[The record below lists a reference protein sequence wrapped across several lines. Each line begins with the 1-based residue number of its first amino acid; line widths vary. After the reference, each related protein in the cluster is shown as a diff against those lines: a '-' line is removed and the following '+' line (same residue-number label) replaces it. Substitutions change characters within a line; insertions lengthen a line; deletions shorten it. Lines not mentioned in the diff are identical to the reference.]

1 MGMGFY
7 NSISAVFLSSFF
19 MHAFILHSCLHCFAL
34 PGNETDRLALL
45 EFKASITHDPFKVL
59 TSWNE
64 TIHFCSW
71 HGVTCGRRHKRVT
84 MLSLPSL
91 KLGGSI
97 PPHVGNLSFLRVV
110 DLQNNSLGHEI
121 PPEFS
126 RLHRLQ
132 DLLLNNNSLSGE
144 IPTNLS
150 RCSQLLRLDV
160 GFNVLMGK
168 IPKELALLSKLR
180 LFNISFNHF
189 TGGIPPPFSNLSSL
203 EKFSAASN
211 NLSGAVPD
219 IFGRMTNLS
228 FLVFGLNSFSG
239 MLPPSIFNLSSLT
252 TLNILMNEIRGTLP
266 SNLGMVF
273 PSLQRFSIS
282 INQFSGSIPVSLS
295 NASNL
300 IEFSMGGNQLHG
312 KVPPLTKL
320 HKLKRLVIADNHLGS
335 GGIDDLTFL
344 CDLSNATHLEIL
356 QMFTNNF
363 GGTLP
368 QCIGNLSSSLQRF
381 HIAENKILGSIPNE
395 IANLANLG
403 ALVMEENQ
411 FSGHIPLGVGK
422 LHKLYQL
429 RLGWNS
435 LSGNLPSS
443 FGNLSQLNELY
454 LEGNKLQG
462 NIPPSLIECQ
472 NLKILYLGANNFRG
486 IISQEIVGL
495 LNLYR
500 LSLPQ
505 NQFTGSLPEN
515 IGILINLEYLDISDN
530 MLFGKIPAS
539 LVSCI
544 KLEYLDMHGN
554 FFNGTIPST
563 LSSLRGLTELS
574 LSHNNL
580 SGTIPEFLERF
591 VFLESLNLSYNNFEG
606 MLPIKGVFK
615 NATMTSIEGNSKLCG
630 GIPEFHLP
638 KCKLQHAKKEGVSL
652 TMKLVLSLVFGILGV
667 IFALNFLYLYCS
679 RRDKKDRDA
688 SDSDKFPQVSY
699 QSLLKATNGFT
710 STNLVGMGSFGS
722 VYKGVLEQGETTIAI
737 KVLNLARHG
746 AYKSFIAE
754 CEAFKNIRHRNLVKV
769 LSACSGFD
777 YQGHDFKALIYEFMV
792 NGNLE
797 EWLYPIHTI
806 GETNERPRSL
816 TISQRLNIVIDVAM
830 ALDYLHHHCETPIVH
845 CDLKPSNILLNEDM
859 IAHVGDFGLVRF
871 LPKAAK
877 NSSGNQSSS
886 LGIKGTI
893 GYAPPEYGM
902 GHEVWTQG
910 DVYSF
915 GILLLEIFTGK
926 RPTDDMFQ
934 GTSNLY
940 SFVKAALPEQVE
952 EVLDPVLVQESNH
965 PNEGRARNC
974 VLIIESLTSV
984 LEIGVACSAELPRE
998 RLNICDAVAHMCRIR
1013 NKLRANGRCGIF
1025 SSSSSQTPSAELTV
1039 QTAFFSACFFRQ
1051 MWQLLEFLSRCGSFF
1066 ESTAAVE
1073 DEYSRAVLGKNK
1085 DKGKDRENA

>member
-1 MGMGFY
+1 MGFY

-19 MHAFILHSCLHCFAL
+19 MHAFILHSSFPCFAF

-45 EFKASITHDPFKVL
+45 EIKASITHDPFKVL

-84 MLSLPSL
+84 SLSLRSL
-91 KLGGSI
+91 KLAGSI
-97 PPHVGNLSFLRVV
+97 SPHVGNLSFLRVI

-132 DLLLNNNSLSGE
+132 HLRLNNNSLSGE

-150 RCSQLLRLDV
+150 RCSQLLRLGI

-168 IPKELALLSKLR
+168 IPKELGLLSKLKY
-180 LFNISFNHF
+180 FSIHSNHF
-189 TGGIPPPFSNLSSL
+189 TGGVPTSFSNLSSL
-203 EKFSAASN
+203 EMFSASTN
-211 NLSGAVPD
+211 NLSGTVPD

-228 FLVFGLNSFSG
+228 FLAFGGNSFSG

-252 TLNILMNEIRGTLP
+252 LLSMESNEIQGSLP
-266 SNLGMVF
+266 ANLGMVF
-273 PSLQRFSIS
+273 PSLQTFSITH
-282 INQFSGSIPVSLS
+282 NQFSGSIPVSLS

-300 IEFSMGGNQLHG
+300 IEFEMAGNQLHG
-312 KVPPLTKL
+312 KVPPLTNL
-320 HKLKRLVIADNHLGS
+320 HKLEWLILADNHLGS

-344 CDLSNATHLEIL
+344 CDLSNATHLEFI

-363 GGTLP
+363 GGRLP
-368 QCIGNLSSSLQRF
+368 QCIGNLSSSFRYF
-381 HIAENKILGSIPNE
+381 HVAQNKILGSIPNE
-395 IANLANLG
+395 IANLANLE
-403 ALVMEENQ
+403 LLWMSENQ
-411 FSGHIPLGVGK
+411 FSGHIPPGVGK
-422 LHKLYQL
+422 LHKLYL
-429 RLGWNS
+429 LNLDRNS
-435 LSGNLPSS
+435 LSGNPPPS
-443 FGNLSQLNELY
+443 FGNLSQLNELH

-462 NIPPSLIECQ
+462 NMQSLIECQ
-472 NLKILYLGANNFRG
+472 NLRILSLGANNFSG

-495 LNLYR
+495 LNLYI

-505 NQFTGSLPEN
+505 NHFIGSLPEN
-515 IGILINLEYLDISDN
+515 IGILINLQYLDISEN
-530 MLFGKIPAS
+530 MLLGEIPAS
-539 LVSCI
+539 LASCI
-544 KLEYLDMHGN
+544 TLEYLYMHGN
-554 FFNGTIPST
+554 FFHGTIPST
-563 LSSLRGLTELS
+563 LSSLRGLSELF

-580 SGTIPEFLERF
+580 SGTIPEFLESF
-591 VFLESLNLSYNNFEG
+591 KLLQSLNLSYNNFEG
-606 MLPIKGVFK
+606 MVPIKGLFK
-615 NATMTSIEGNSKLCG
+615 NATATSVEGNSKLCG

-638 KCKLQHAKKEGVSL
+638 KCKLQHAKKEGLSL
-652 TMKLVLSLVFGILGV
+652 TIKLVLSLVCGILGV
-667 IFALNFLYLYCS
+667 IFALTFLYLYCS
-679 RRDKKDRDA
+679 RRDKKDRAA

-699 QSLLKATNGFT
+699 QSLLKATNGFS

-737 KVLNLARHG
+737 KVLNLVRHG

-777 YQGHDFKALIYEFMV
+777 YHSHDFKALIYEFMV
-792 NGNLE
+792 NGSLE

-830 ALDYLHHHCETPIVH
+830 ALDYLHNHCETPIVH

-871 LPKAAK
+871 LPKVAE
-877 NSSGNQSSS
+877 NSLGNQSSS

-926 RPTDDMFQ
+926 RPTNDMFQ

-965 PNEGRARNC
+965 PNEGRARNH
-974 VLIIESLTSV
+974 VLIIESLISV
-984 LEIGVACSAELPRE
+984 IEVGVACSAEVPRE
-998 RLNICDAVAHMCRIR
+998 RLNICDAVVHMCRIR
-1013 NKLRANGRCGIF
+1013 SKLRANGIC
-1025 SSSSSQTPSAELTV
+1025 E
-1039 QTAFFSACFFRQ
+1039 
-1051 MWQLLEFLSRCGSFF
+1051 
-1066 ESTAAVE
+1066 
-1073 DEYSRAVLGKNK
+1073 
-1085 DKGKDRENA
+1085 

>member
-1 MGMGFY
+1 MK
-7 NSISAVFLSSFF
+7 
-19 MHAFILHSCLHCFAL
+19 
-34 PGNETDRLALL
+34 LA
-45 EFKASITHDPFKVL
+45 
-59 TSWNE
+59 
-64 TIHFCSW
+64 
-71 HGVTCGRRHKRVT
+71 
-84 MLSLPSL
+84 
-91 KLGGSI
+91 GSI
-97 PPHVGNLSFLRVV
+97 PPHVGNLSFLRVI
-110 DLQNNSLGHEI
+110 DLEANSLGRVI

-132 DLLLNNNSLSGE
+132 HLWLNNNSLSGE

-150 RCSQLLRLDV
+150 RCSQLLGLDV

-168 IPKELALLSKLR
+168 IPKELGLLSKLR
-180 LFNISFNHF
+180 VFSIHLNHF
-189 TGGIPPPFSNLSSL
+189 TGGVPTSFSNLSSL
-203 EKFSAASN
+203 EVFSATSN
-211 NLSGAVPD
+211 NLSGTVPD

-228 FLVFGLNSFSG
+228 FLAFGVNSFSG
-239 MLPPSIFNLSSLT
+239 MLPPSIFNLSSLRDVG
-252 TLNILMNEIRGTLP
+252 MGENEIQGSLP

-273 PSLQRFSIS
+273 PSLQAFFFSN
-282 INQFSGSIPVSLS
+282 NQFSGSIPVSLS
-295 NASNL
+295 SASNL
-300 IEFSMGGNQLHG
+300 FILEIGANHLHG
-312 KVPPLTKL
+312 KVPPLTNL
-320 HKLKRLVIADNHLGS
+320 HKLEFLSLAENHLGS

-344 CDLSNATHLEIL
+344 CDLTNATHLEIL
-356 QMFTNNF
+356 EMFTNNF
-363 GGTLP
+363 WGTLP
-368 QCIGNLSSSLQRF
+368 QCIGNLSSSLQIF
-381 HIAENKILGSIPNE
+381 SIAQNKILGSIPNE
-395 IANLANLG
+395 IVNLANLELLG
-403 ALVMEENQ
+403 MDENQ
-411 FSGHIPLGVGK
+411 ISGHIPPGLGK

-429 RLGWNS
+429 TFDGNS

-443 FGNLSQLNELY
+443 FRNLSQLNVLS
-454 LEGNKLQG
+454 LAGNKLQG
-462 NIPPSLIECQ
+462 NIPPSLAECQ
-472 NLKILYLGANNFRG
+472 NLRILHLGANNFSG
-486 IISQEIVGL
+486 IISQEIFGL
-495 LNLYR
+495 LNLYN
-500 LSLPQ
+500 LSLGQ
-505 NQFTGSLPEN
+505 NQFIGSLPEN

-530 MLFGKIPAS
+530 MLFGEIPAS

-563 LSSLRGLTELS
+563 LSSLRGLSELY

-580 SGTIPEFLERF
+580 SGTIPEFLEGF

-615 NATMTSIEGNSKLCG
+615 NATATSVEGTSKLCG

-638 KCKLQHAKKEGVSL
+638 KCKLQHAKKKGLSL
-652 TMKLVLSLVFGILGV
+652 TMKLVLSLVCGILGV
-667 IFALNFLYLYCS
+667 IFALTFLYLYCS
-679 RRDKKDRDA
+679 RRDKKGQA
-688 SDSDKFPQVSY
+688 ATDSDKFPQVSF
-699 QSLLKATNGFT
+699 QSLLKATNGFS

-722 VYKGVLEQGETTIAI
+722 VYKGILEQGETTVAV
-737 KVLNLARHG
+737 KVLNLVHRG

-769 LSACSGFD
+769 LSACSGLD
-777 YQGHDFKALIYEFMV
+777 YRGHDLKALIYEFMV
-792 NGNLE
+792 NGSLE

-830 ALDYLHHHCETPIVH
+830 ALDYLHHHCETLIVH

-859 IAHVGDFGLVRF
+859 VAHVGDFGLVRF
-871 LPKAAK
+871 LPKAAE

-926 RPTDDMFQ
+926 KPTDDMFQ

-965 PNEGRARNC
+965 PNEGRASNR
-974 VLIIESLTSV
+974 VLIIESLISV

-1013 NKLRANGRCGIF
+1013 NKLRANGIC
-1025 SSSSSQTPSAELTV
+1025 E
-1039 QTAFFSACFFRQ
+1039 
-1051 MWQLLEFLSRCGSFF
+1051 
-1066 ESTAAVE
+1066 
-1073 DEYSRAVLGKNK
+1073 
-1085 DKGKDRENA
+1085 

>member
-1 MGMGFY
+1 MIINWMLLKLLDKQSIQLNLFTTQFLLSHKTNIIIMGMGFY

-19 MHAFILHSCLHCFAL
+19 MHAFILHSCLPCLAL

-45 EFKASITHDPFKVL
+45 EIKASITHDPFEVL

-84 MLSLPSL
+84 RLSLRSF
-91 KLGGSI
+91 KLAGSI
-97 PPHVGNLSFLRVV
+97 SPHIGNLSFLRVI

-132 DLLLNNNSLSGE
+132 DLQLNNNSLSGE

-150 RCSQLLRLDV
+150 CCCQLLRLAV

-168 IPKELALLSKLR
+168 IPNELGLLSKLR
-180 LFNISFNHF
+180 VFSIHSNHF
-189 TGGIPPPFSNLSSL
+189 TGGVPTSFSNLSYL
-203 EKFSAASN
+203 EKFSASYN
-211 NLSGAVPD
+211 NLSGTVPD

-228 FLVFGLNSFSG
+228 FLAFDVNSFSG

-252 TLNILMNEIRGTLP
+252 VLAMVSNEIQGSLP

-273 PSLQRFSIS
+273 PSLQIFSIS
-282 INQFSGSIPVSLS
+282 NNQFSGSIPVSLS

-300 IEFSMGGNQLHG
+300 FRLGIGGNHLHG
-312 KVPPLTKL
+312 KVPPLTNL
-320 HKLKRLVIADNHLGS
+320 HKLEWLILADNHLGS

-344 CDLSNATHLEIL
+344 CDLTNATHLEIL

-363 GGTLP
+363 SGTLP
-368 QCIGNLSSSLQRF
+368 QCIGNLSSSLQIF
-381 HIAENKILGSIPNE
+381 IIAQNKILGSIPNE
-395 IANLANLG
+395 IVNLANLELLG
-403 ALVMEENQ
+403 MDENQ
-411 FSGHIPLGVGK
+411 ISGHIPPGLGK
-422 LHKLYQL
+422 LHKLYEL
-429 RLGWNS
+429 AFNGNS

-443 FGNLSQLNELY
+443 FRNLSQLNVLS
-454 LEGNKLQG
+454 LAGNKLQG
-462 NIPPSLIECQ
+462 NIPPSLAECQ
-472 NLKILYLGANNFRG
+472 NLRILHLGANNFSG
-486 IISQEIVGL
+486 IISQEIFGL
-495 LNLYR
+495 LNLYD
-500 LSLPQ
+500 LSLGQ
-505 NQFTGSLPEN
+505 NQFIGSLPEN

-563 LSSLRGLTELS
+563 LSSLRGLSKLY

-580 SGTIPEFLERF
+580 SGTIPEFLEGF

-615 NATMTSIEGNSKLCG
+615 NATATSVEGNSKLCG

-638 KCKLQHAKKEGVSL
+638 KCKLQHAKKKGLSL
-652 TMKLVLSLVFGILGV
+652 TMKLVLSLVCGILGV
-667 IFALNFLYLYCS
+667 IFALTFLYLYCS
-679 RRDKKDRDA
+679 GRDKKGQA
-688 SDSDKFPQVSY
+688 ATDSDKFPQVSY
-699 QSLLKATNGFT
+699 QSLLKATNGFS

-722 VYKGVLEQGETTIAI
+722 VYKGLLEQGETPVAI
-737 KVLNLARHG
+737 KVLNLVRRG

-754 CEAFKNIRHRNLVKV
+754 CKAFKNIRHRNLIKV

-777 YQGHDFKALIYEFMV
+777 YRGHNFKALIYEFMV
-792 NGNLE
+792 NGSLE

-806 GETNERPRSL
+806 GERNERPRSL
-816 TISQRLNIVIDVAM
+816 KISQRLNIVIDVAM

-845 CDLKPSNILLNEDM
+845 CDLKPNNILLNEDM
-859 IAHVGDFGLVRF
+859 VAHVGDFGLVRF
-871 LPKAAK
+871 LPKAAE

-965 PNEGRARNC
+965 PNAGKARNRI
-974 VLIIESLTSV
+974 LIIESLIFV

-998 RLNICDAVAHMCRIR
+998 RLNIYDAVAHMCRIR
-1013 NKLRANGRCGIF
+1013 NKLRANGIC
-1025 SSSSSQTPSAELTV
+1025 E
-1039 QTAFFSACFFRQ
+1039 
-1051 MWQLLEFLSRCGSFF
+1051 
-1066 ESTAAVE
+1066 
-1073 DEYSRAVLGKNK
+1073 
-1085 DKGKDRENA
+1085 

>member
-1 MGMGFY
+1 MGFY

-19 MHAFILHSCLHCFAL
+19 LHAFILRSCLPCFAL

-45 EFKASITHDPFKVL
+45 EIKASITHDPFKVL

-84 MLSLPSL
+84 SLSLLSL
-91 KLGGSI
+91 KLAGSI

-110 DLQNNSLGHEI
+110 DLRANSLGREI

-132 DLLLNNNSLSGE
+132 HLLLNNNSLSGE

-150 RCSQLLRLDV
+150 RCSQLLWLAV
-160 GFNVLMGK
+160 GYNVLMGK
-168 IPKELALLSKLR
+168 IPNELGLLSKLT
-180 LFNISFNHF
+180 FFGIHSNHF
-189 TGGIPPPFSNLSSL
+189 SGGVPASFSNLSSL
-203 EKFSAASN
+203 EALSAYSN
-211 NLSGAVPD
+211 YLSGTVPD

-228 FLVFGLNSFSG
+228 FLAFDENSFSG

-252 TLNILMNEIRGTLP
+252 DLNMGENEIQGSLP

-273 PSLQRFSIS
+273 PSLRTFFIS

-295 NASNL
+295 KASNL
-300 IEFSMGGNQLHG
+300 IRLGMGGNHLHG
-312 KVPPLTKL
+312 KVPPLTNL
-320 HKLKRLVIADNHLGS
+320 HKLEWLILADNHLGS

-344 CDLSNATHLEIL
+344 CDLTNATHLEL
-356 QMFTNNF
+356 LTMFTNNF

-368 QCIGNLSSSLQRF
+368 PCIANLSSSLKKI
-381 HIAENKILGSIPNE
+381 HIAQNKILGSIPNE
-395 IANLANLG
+395 ISNLANLEV
-403 ALVMEENQ
+403 LVMAENQ
-411 FSGHIPLGVGK
+411 LSGHIPPGVGK

-429 RLGWNS
+429 NLGMNS

-443 FGNLSQLNELY
+443 FRNLSQLNELY
-454 LEGNKLQG
+454 LEINKLQG
-462 NIPPSLIECQ
+462 NIPPRLIECQ
-472 NLKILYLGANNFRG
+472 NLRILSLGANIFSG

-505 NQFTGSLPEN
+505 NHFIGSLPEN

-530 MLFGKIPAS
+530 MLFGKIPTS

-563 LSSLRGLTELS
+563 FSSLRGLTELS

-606 MLPIKGVFK
+606 MLPIKGAFK
-615 NATMTSIEGNSKLCG
+615 NATATSVEGNSKLCG

-638 KCKLQHAKKEGVSL
+638 KCKLQHAKKKGLSL
-652 TMKLVLSLVFGILGV
+652 TMKLVLSLVCGILGV
-667 IFALNFLYLYCS
+667 IFALTFLYLYCS
-679 RRDKKDRDA
+679 RRDKKGQA
-688 SDSDKFPQVSY
+688 ATDSDKFPQVSY
-699 QSLLKATNGFT
+699 QSLLKATNGFS

-722 VYKGVLEQGETTIAI
+722 VYKGLLEQGETPVAI
-737 KVLNLARHG
+737 KVLNLVRRG

-777 YQGHDFKALIYEFMV
+777 YRGHDFKALIYEFMV
-792 NGNLE
+792 NGSLE

-806 GETNERPRSL
+806 GETNERPRIL

-859 IAHVGDFGLVRF
+859 VAHVGDFGLVRF
-871 LPKAAK
+871 LPKAAE
-877 NSSGNQSSS
+877 GNQSSS

-926 RPTDDMFQ
+926 RPIDDIFQ

-952 EVLDPVLVQESNH
+952 EVLDPILVQESNH
-965 PNEGRARNC
+965 PNAGRARNR
-974 VLIIESLTSV
+974 VLIIESLISV
-984 LEIGVACSAELPRE
+984 LEIGVACSAELARE
-998 RLNICDAVAHMCRIR
+998 RWNICDAVAHMCRIR
-1013 NKLRANGRCGIF
+1013 NKLRANGIC
-1025 SSSSSQTPSAELTV
+1025 E
-1039 QTAFFSACFFRQ
+1039 
-1051 MWQLLEFLSRCGSFF
+1051 
-1066 ESTAAVE
+1066 
-1073 DEYSRAVLGKNK
+1073 
-1085 DKGKDRENA
+1085 